1 MVGHIDRSINAI
13 KEEEVAFNPFAECK
27 VFDVD
32 VTCSR
37 GGFLCVSHGGATVVS
52 FVKEC
57 SCFLGNIEV
66 PEYALNK
73 EDHFTCVAS
82 GHEVGFGRGSGNS
95 GLKFTFVG
103 NGTSGKLY
111 AHTTKRVSRFDAG
124 SPVRV
129 CISVSSSGIKLWSVV
144 KEDVLL
150 VTVNRR

>member
-27 VFDVD
+27 VFDIN

-37 GGFLCVSHGGATVVS
+37 GGFLRVSHVGATIVI
-52 FVKEC
+52 FVEEC
-57 SCFLGNIEV
+57 SCFLGYIEV
-66 PEYALNK
+66 PEYASNK

-82 GHEVGFGRGSGNS
+82 GHEFGFGRGSGNG

-103 NGTSGKLY
+103 DGTSGKSY
-111 AHTTKRVSRFDAG
+111 AHTTKRVSCFDAG
-124 SPVRV
+124 SPVQI

-150 VTVNRR
+150 VAVNRQ